1 MPIADGDPA
10 DDGDIWFRV
19 LTEDDNKYI
28 RKGKIHPNAFKG
40 KNAIVAPD
48 PQKNRPWD
56 HELSGRLRSLT
67 NDVVAEANAYCEEM
81 TKRTGQTKKFGGVM
95 FCSVQQARQVFEG
108 VIATRV
114 YYTPLPTTDR
124 AHADLTF
131 NGSVNAAEQVFD
143 KLRLWLCNV
152 VTGLYPAQIELL
164 PRAETSPAAYSAPR

>member
-40 KNAIVAPD
+40 KNAIATPD
-48 PQKNRPWD
+48 QHKNRPWD

-67 NDVVAEANAYCEEM
+67 NDVIAEANAYCEEM
-81 TKRTGQTKKFGGVM
+81 TSRTGQTKKFGGVM
-95 FCSVQQARQVFEG
+95 FCSVPEARQTFENT
-108 VIATRV
+108 ITTRV
-114 YYTPLPTTDR
+114 HYTPLSTDR

-131 NGSVNAAEQVFD
+131 TGSANAAEQVFD
-143 KLRLWLCNV
+143 NLRLWLCDV
-152 VTGLYPAQIELL
+152 VIGLHPAQIEKLL
-164 PRAETSPAAYSAPR
+164 PRAQTLPSAYLGCG

>member
-1 MPIADGDPA
+1 MLIADGDPA

-19 LTEDDNKYI
+19 LTDDDNKYI
-28 RKGKIHPNAFKG
+28 KKGKIHPNAFKG
-40 KNAIVAPD
+40 KNAIIAPD

-81 TKRTGQTKKFGGVM
+81 TTRTGQTKKFGGVM
-95 FCSVQQARQVFEG
+95 FCGIPQARQVFEN
-108 VIATRV
+108 VIETRV
-114 YYTPLPTTDR
+114 HYTPLPTDR

-131 NGSVNAAEQVFD
+131 NGSVSATEEVFD
-143 KLRLWLCNV
+143 KLRLWLCDV

-164 PRAETSPAAYSAPR
+164 RHAQTSPSAYSAPR